1 MSEHTPGPWTH
12 NWYVN
17 GDYFSLT
24 GANGKSII
32 DGCGCCDSP
41 WCPNPADAK
50 LIAAAPDLLEA
61 LKEIADHHESQRELW
76 SSEENADADQAE
88 YHEDRRNFALASI
101 AKATGGDV

>member
-1 MSEHTPGPWTH
+1 MSHTPGPWH
-12 NWYVN
+12 ISN
-17 GDYFSLT
+17 GVQIRST
-24 GANGKSII
+24 KHQIAKVWMMRNGEGN
-32 DGCGCCDSP
+32 D
-41 WCPNPADAK
+41 NAR